1 MPASSN
7 CQKIFRQKQFSLG
20 KCSIVEME
28 TGCENLPFL
37 TRFGFEK
44 AKQSQ
49 GNNLSFYLE
58 ERELFKMEG
67 VFRDKQGTIPLRER
81 EERAQIKPKCS
92 SSPLKFCLTWS

>member
-7 CQKIFRQKQFSLG
+7 CQQIFRQKQFSLG

-58 ERELFKMEG
+58 ERELYKMEG
-67 VFRDKQGTIPLRER
+67 VF
-81 EERAQIKPKCS
+81 
-92 SSPLKFCLTWS
+92 

>member
-28 TGCENLPFL
+28 TGCETLPFL
-37 TRFGFEK
+37 TRFGLQK

-49 GNNLSFYLE
+49 RNNLSFYLE
-58 ERELFKMEG
+58 GREAFQNG
-67 VFRDKQGTIPLRER
+67 GCFLR
-81 EERAQIKPKCS
+81 
-92 SSPLKFCLTWS
+92 

>member
-37 TRFGFEK
+37 TRFGLEK

-49 GNNLSFYLE
+49 GNQPEF
-58 ERELFKMEG
+58 LFRGEG
-67 VFRDKQGTIPLRER
+67 AFQNGGCFLR
-81 EERAQIKPKCS
+81 
-92 SSPLKFCLTWS
+92 

>member
-7 CQKIFRQKQFSLG
+7 CQKIFRQRQFSLG
-20 KCSIVEME
+20 KRSVVEME
-28 TGCENLPFL
+28 TGWENLPFL
-37 TRFGFEK
+37 TRFGLEK

-67 VFRDKQGTIPLRER
+67 VSRDKQGTIPL
-81 EERAQIKPKCS
+81 
-92 SSPLKFCLTWS
+92 

>member
-28 TGCENLPFL
+28 TGCGNLPFL
-37 TRFGFEK
+37 TTFGLEK
-44 AKQSQ
+44 ARQSQ

-67 VFRDKQGTIPLRER
+67 VFRDKRGTIPL
-81 EERAQIKPKCS
+81 
-92 SSPLKFCLTWS
+92 